1 MANCTTA
8 AEAAQ
13 TLNRE
18 FFNLVNVHYN
28 TKRRATNQSPSES
41 IEQGMA
47 TCTGL
52 SILLVDACRSVGVP
66 ARAAGVANWHDQR
79 GNHTWVEIHDGQR
92 WRFLGADEYDA
103 KGLDRGWFTGAA
115 SKAIAGDP
123 VFGVWATSW
132 KPVDGH
138 FTMAWNPE
146 SRASAKTSP
155 RGTPPFKR
163 TPPRDPL
170 CRFGANQPAANAWHF
185 PSRWPMPSSTT
196 AASAP
201 ARDGPT

>member
-1 MANCTTA
+1 MNDVLPYAVFDERREAWRADLLERCTPLVANCTTA

-28 TKRRATNQSPSES
+28 TKRRATNQCPSES

-79 GNHTWVEIHDGQR
+79 GNHTWVEIHDGER
-92 WRFLGADEYDA
+92 LAIPWR
-103 KGLDRGWFTGAA
+103 R
-115 SKAIAGDP
+115 
-123 VFGVWATSW
+123 
-132 KPVDGH
+132 
-138 FTMAWNPE
+138 
-146 SRASAKTSP
+146 
-155 RGTPPFKR
+155 
-163 TPPRDPL
+163 
-170 CRFGANQPAANAWHF
+170 
-185 PSRWPMPSSTT
+185 
-196 AASAP
+196 
-201 ARDGPT
+201 